1 MPTNPYTI
9 VDAINQV
16 TELVT
21 EYPWGL
27 SVAPSAIIT
36 CAAVGASQTGVATPD
51 SGSVYSRAE
60 QFLDRARY
68 QVLALGWPENT
79 EMSKPFTI
87 SSTKVDLSNVFS
99 VKASGPDAYRDIVI
113 RWDTAT
119 TAGYK
124 AYDANARTFV
134 FSGTTLYLDAVVSLT
149 WQDLPIKLADL
160 VISRAKLMFQRRL
173 GKNDQLTDL
182 QLTQELGVAD
192 ESADRNK
199 FDKVNLPPNLDKMSN
214 PANQNRQQG

>member
-87 SSTKVDLSNVFS
+87 SATKVDLSNVFS

-113 RWDTAT
+113 RYDTGT
-119 TAGYK
+119 SKYG
-124 AYDANARTFV
+124 AYDANGRTFV
-134 FSGTTLYLDAVVSLT
+134 FSGTQLYLDAVVSLT

-173 GKNDQLTDL
+173 GKNDQLTDA
-182 QLTQELGVAD
+182 QLAQELGVAD